1 MEVDPCSLIS
11 ILASDRL
18 ENNKIM
24 MIVRRT
30 EFMPLGHVHSGDS
43 DCGIEMLHEIHQEK
57 RQHPDIAT
65 SSDDPRR
72 GGKRGRQGMTASRK
86 EYRDRLQ
93 MEPPRAMSSGTSKIR
108 EEEESSDSDSE
119 FYNAVSIIHELKDQP
134 NHNIERTNM
143 TKTSNP
149 DPHKDTI
156 NDSGFNEEGEFFEPT
171 SGKLEHVITTGDGKN
186 RISLREDTNPTETE
200 RDDTPLL
207 SQKEDQKPDAATG
220 TLTTTII
227 EEIYQK

>member
-1 MEVDPCSLIS
+1 MFRSLQQKAATDTGCMLQGTETAELAIITEDSIIRRIYLNNRTVPMEVDSCSLVS

-24 MIVRRT
+24 KIVRRT
-30 EFMPLGHVHSGDS
+30 EFKLLGHVHSGGS

-57 RQHPDIAT
+57 RQHPYIDT

-93 MEPPRAMSSGTSKIR
+93 MEPPRAMSSGTSKIQ

-119 FYNAVSIIHELKDQP
+119 FYDAVSVIHELKDQT
-134 NHNIERTNM
+134 NHNTGHTSM
-143 TKTSNP
+143 TKTDNP
-149 DPHKDTI
+149 GPYKDAI
-156 NDSGFNEEGEFFEPT
+156 NDS
-171 SGKLEHVITTGDGKN
+171 
-186 RISLREDTNPTETE
+186 
-200 RDDTPLL
+200 
-207 SQKEDQKPDAATG
+207 
-220 TLTTTII
+220 
-227 EEIYQK
+227 